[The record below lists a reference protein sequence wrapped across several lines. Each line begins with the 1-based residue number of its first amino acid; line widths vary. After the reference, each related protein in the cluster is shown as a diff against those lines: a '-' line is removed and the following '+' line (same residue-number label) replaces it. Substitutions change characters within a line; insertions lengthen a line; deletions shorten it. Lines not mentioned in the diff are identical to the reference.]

1 MRKLIIMLTAL
12 LLPLFAFEMG
22 ADDEITVV
30 KIPLKVESHGK
41 LNRSLADEPLV
52 ANYIGATSCIQ
63 TTVFSDLGQVELTVT
78 NCSTGEVWCD
88 SFDSASA
95 PQTLLPISGTSGLYE
110 VVYLT
115 ETGDIYQG
123 TFNR

>member
-12 LLPLFAFEMG
+12 LLPLSVFEMS
-22 ADDEITVV
+22 ADDKSIAK
-30 KIPLKVESHGK
+30 KIPLEKSK
-41 LNRSLADEPLV
+41 PQLNRSFTNEPVV
-52 ANYIGATSCIQ
+52 AYYIGATSCIQ

>member
-1 MRKLIIMLTAL
+1 MLTAL

-22 ADDEITVV
+22 ADDKNTAR
-30 KIPLKVESHGK
+30 KIPLEVKDRPILH
-41 LNRSLADEPLV
+41 RSLADEPIV
-52 ANYIGATSCIQ
+52 AYYIGATSCIQ